1 MSDFKL
7 PPVSTLIGSTIANY
21 FRILKQGHVSSRY
34 RYKIFLTTITI
45 IVTTPFHWWEKL
57 YFHFKLKK
65 TKFNKPTLFILGH
78 WRSGT
83 TLLHNMLCTDPD
95 SSYLT
100 TYQSVFPNNLASK
113 SIFKTY
119 MAANIPEKRPS
130 DNMKLGIDMP
140 QEDEFA
146 FSNSYHHSYY
156 NFFYFPLNY
165 DAFYKRAL
173 HFEGLKE
180 WEKKK
185 WYRSYDTLLKKAY
198 INTKGNRLIIKN
210 PVNTARIKMLLK
222 LYPDAKFLYIYRNPI
237 SVFLS
242 TQRFFR
248 NLLPTL
254 NLEDVSD
261 VFIDNMIFDV
271 YKRLMEDYLEQ
282 KSLIP
287 ENNLIELRYEDFEK
301 DPVYK
306 LKNIYD
312 NLLNEDFE
320 SVKGLLS
327 TYFDTLK
334 GYKKNKYNIDAEI
347 INRIKK
353 EFGKYMELYNYDI
366 PPDIVI
372 KN

>member
-1 MSDFKL
+1 
-7 PPVSTLIGSTIANY
+7 
-21 FRILKQGHVSSRY
+21 
-34 RYKIFLTTITI
+34 
-45 IVTTPFHWWEKL
+45 
-57 YFHFKLKK
+57 
-65 TKFNKPTLFILGH
+65 
-78 WRSGT
+78 
-83 TLLHNMLCTDPD
+83 
-95 SSYLT
+95 
-100 TYQSVFPNNLASK
+100 
-113 SIFKTY
+113 
-119 MAANIPEKRPS
+119 
-130 DNMKLGIDMP
+130 
-140 QEDEFA
+140 
-146 FSNSYHHSYY
+146 
-156 NFFYFPLNY
+156 
-165 DAFYKRAL
+165 
-173 HFEGLKE
+173 
-180 WEKKK
+180 
-185 WYRSYDTLLKKAY
+185 LKKAY

-210 PVNTARIKMLLK
+210 PVNTARIKMLLE